1 MTNFSG
7 RKVAI
12 GLAKEATRGTAV
24 TPSYWLGWMSTD
36 LDDLGK
42 TQLNESAINVL
53 DKNVGAEIVE
63 LTGGGKIDGL
73 ITDQSFGLILYSLLG
88 SHSVALHSTE
98 TLVYD
103 HTFTESQLND
113 SQSLTLTRKD
123 PNVDQQ
129 FALAMI
135 KSLELDIVA
144 GDYVKMTSD
153 WVTQPSATGTDTTAF
168 VQENHFTAKM
178 ASLKLASNI
187 SGLTSATAVL
197 AKDVK
202 LTIDKG
208 VNPYFIIGQNNPT
221 DIFAQEMTVKGDFT
235 LLYTDDTYKTLRFN
249 NTPQAV
255 QIVLENSGVTIGT
268 ASHPTITFTL
278 PQVFLTEWKP
288 AQPVDGMVEQ
298 TITFEG
304 TFSLASAY
312 MIQAVLTNLVTTY

>member
-1 MTNFSG
+1 MSNFSG

-12 GLAKEATRGTAV
+12 GLGKEATRGTAV

-36 LDDLGK
+36 IDDLAK
-42 TQLNESAINVL
+42 TQLNESALNVL

-63 LTGGGKIDGL
+63 TTGGGKIDGL

-88 SHSVALHSTE
+88 SCTSALHATE

-103 HTFTESQLND
+103 HTFTESQVND
-113 SQSLTLTRKD
+113 SQSLTITRKD

-153 WVTQPSATGTDTTAF
+153 WITQPSAVGSDTTAF
-168 VQENHFTAKM
+168 VQENHFTSKM
-178 ASLKLASNI
+178 ASLQLASNLA
-187 SGLTSATAVL
+187 GLTSATPVF
-197 AKDVK
+197 AKDIK
-202 LTIDKG
+202 LTIDKAT
-208 VNPYFIIGQNNPT
+208 NPYFVIGQNNPH
-221 DIFAQEMTVKGDFT
+221 DIFAEEMTVKGDFT

-249 NTPQAV
+249 NTAQAV
-255 QIVLENSGVTIGT
+255 QITLENTGVTIGT

-304 TFSLASAY
+304 TFSLSSAY
-312 MIQAVLTNLVTTY
+312 MLQAVLTNLVTTY